1 MRFGLAVELISFGV
15 HTEKFSVV
23 KGALRVAEVCFW
35 VLPVL
40 ERLRMVRG
48 GAVPAAH
55 IEKVAWQSFDHPFL
69 ALALGYSFLNIERP
83 RRTGQ
88 LL

>member
-1 MRFGLAVELISFGV
+1 MAVELVRFGV
-15 HTEKFSVV
+15 HSEQPSVV
-23 KGALRVAEVCFW
+23 KGALRVAEVSFW
-35 VLPVL
+35 VLSVL

-55 IEKVAWQSFDHPFL
+55 IEEVAWQGLDHSFL
-69 ALALGYSFLNIERP
+69 ALTLRYSFLNVESP
-83 RRTGQ
+83 WRTGQ